1 MTFKREDKYLV
12 ERWEDINK
20 LPEEAKEALLKAVSR
35 IEANRAI
42 EGKTPCHK
50 YVVVNED
57 EPYSQVVWKLIEISQ
72 DNKEGLAIL
81 LENLE
86 VELAGY

>member
-1 MTFKREDKYLV
+1 MAFKKEDKYLV
-12 ERWEDINK
+12 VKTEDVRRFLHPNDGEK
-20 LPEEAKEALLKAVSR
+20 LEEVLEVIGSGRKA
-35 IEANRAI
+35 
-42 EGKTPCHK
+42 EGKGANS

-57 EPYSQVVWKLIEISQ
+57 ELYSWVVWRLIEISQ